1 MVVYFA
7 ACTLGLEEVLAQELR
22 DLGAGAVEPRRGGVA
37 FAGDRGTGMQAC
49 LWLRSAVR
57 VQEELIRGTV
67 RDRDDLYRLAAS
79 VDWRRS
85 ITHLQTL
92 AVDSSARDS
101 FANDTRFP
109 GLVVKDAVVDQFRER
124 GGRRPDVDR
133 DDPDLPLKIVL
144 QGTEA
149 RLYRDLGGAP
159 LHKRGYRELSHK
171 SPLNEATA
179 AGLLLLTD
187 WRGDGA
193 LCDPM
198 CGSGTLLI
206 EAALLATDRAPGL
219 RRQFAFERWR
229 DCDVAAWRQL
239 TQDAEARAGRGA
251 ERALLL
257 CGNDRHPGAIALAK
271 TAAHKAGVRGIAF
284 ANLPVRDYV
293 PPQPPAVVV
302 TNPPYGERLDDPDL
316 ETSWRDLGAFLH
328 THCRGATAHILCG
341 NPELTRHLGLRADL
355 KVPVRNGP
363 IECRWLR
370 YRIDPEPAGAAPED
384 SRPPSP

>member
-7 ACTLGLEEVLAQELR
+7 ACTLGLEEVLAQELQAI
-22 DLGAGAVEPRRGGVA
+22 GAGAVEVRRGGVA
-37 FAGDRGTGMQAC
+37 FQGDRVTGMQAC

-67 RDRDDLYRLAAS
+67 RDRDDLYRLASS
-79 VDWRRS
+79 VDWRHS

-109 GLVVKDAVVDQFRER
+109 SLVVKDAIVDQFRER

-133 DDPDLPLKIVL
+133 DNPDLPLKIVL

-149 RLYRDLGGAP
+149 RLYRDLSGAP
-159 LHKRGYRELSHK
+159 LHKRGYRELAHK
-171 SPLNEATA
+171 APLNEATA
-179 AGLLLLTD
+179 AGLLLLTE
-187 WRGDGA
+187 WRGDGP

-198 CGSGTLLI
+198 CGSGTFLI

-219 RRQFAFERWR
+219 RRPFAFERWR
-229 DCDVAAWRQL
+229 DCDVVGWRQL
-239 TQDAEARAGRGA
+239 KEEAEHRARAGA
-251 ERALLL
+251 ERALQL
-257 CGNDRHPGAIALAK
+257 CGNDRHPNAIALAK
-271 TAAHKAGVRGIAF
+271 TAAHAAAVRGIEF
-284 ANLPVRDYV
+284 ANLEVRDYV

-316 ETSWRDLGAFLH
+316 ETSWRDLGTFLH
-328 THCRGATAHILCG
+328 SQCRGATAYVLCG
-341 NPELTRHLGLRADL
+341 NPELTRHLGLRTDR
-355 KVPVRNGP
+355 KMPVHNGP

-370 YRIDPEPAGAAPED
+370 YAIDREQRSEAPAAAAEPE
-384 SRPPSP
+384 